1 MFNFISSVKT
11 TYFFYY
17 EREHLIAIFVSDGG
31 ASLDGLVEVGLL
43 RIWLMCGIY

>member
-17 EREHLIAIFVSDGG
+17 EREQPIAIFVSDGG

-43 RIWLMCGIY
+43 RIWLM